1 MSQQINLLVR
11 EAGKVRYG
19 AVSATVLVLIVLF
32 GALMI
37 AGLQY
42 RATWRLQG
50 ELAERQQILAER
62 GAELEGLRHR
72 IRLAEGAA
80 TAAQSARSRAVEALK
95 VYLMNN
101 APGRTD
107 GPSVILSALAGG
119 DTGRTWLTQVIV
131 GSGGVRLEGRALEPA
146 AVLDYAAAL
155 NARFA
160 DADAV
165 FRTVE
170 MNGIAPGQGVS
181 FRLY

>member
-11 EAGKVRYG
+11 EAGKVRFG
-19 AVSATVLVLIVLF
+19 AVPATVLVLVALF
-32 GALMI
+32 AALTA

-50 ELAERQQILAER
+50 DLVERQQVLAERV
-62 GAELEGLRHR
+62 AELEGLRHR

-80 TAAQSARSRAVEALK
+80 MAAQGARARAAEVLK
-95 VYLMNN
+95 RYLQKSS
-101 APGRTD
+101 PGPTK
-107 GPSVILSALAGG
+107 GPSATLSALAGVNP
-119 DTGRTWLTQVIV
+119 GRAWLTQVVI
-131 GSGGVRLEGRALEPA
+131 GSGGVRLEGRALEPE

-155 NARFA
+155 DVRFA
-160 DADAV
+160 DMSAG

-170 MNGIAPGQGVS
+170 VNGIAPGQGVS